1 MTCNIFVYPVNYVS
15 SKTFGNFFQ
24 SIACFLHNYQ
34 EMLQLLD
41 SLKLE
46 LQYFLYIPVIMYR
59 KKSLKIFTI
68 SCLFLA
74 LVIGHASAAI
84 PEERAEGFAMAIDIP
99 VRVVSM
105 GLIVIGTAV
114 FIVSLPFALT
124 SGSTGDAWTGLI
136 VDPFEFTF
144 TRPLGKFDDWRRG
157 PMESSASSE

>member
-1 MTCNIFVYPVNYVS
+1 
-15 SKTFGNFFQ
+15 
-24 SIACFLHNYQ
+24 
-34 EMLQLLD
+34 
-41 SLKLE
+41 
-46 LQYFLYIPVIMYR
+46 MYR
-59 KKSLKIFTI
+59 TKSLKIFTI

-84 PEERAEGFAMAIDIP
+84 PEERPDGFAMVMEVPI
-99 VRVVSM
+99 RLVSM
-105 GLIVIGTAV
+105 GLMVIGTAV

-136 VDPFEFTF
+136 VAPFEFTF

>member
-1 MTCNIFVYPVNYVS
+1 
-15 SKTFGNFFQ
+15 
-24 SIACFLHNYQ
+24 
-34 EMLQLLD
+34 MLQ
-41 SLKLE
+41 SLESLIFD

-59 KKSLKIFTI
+59 TKSLKIFTI

-74 LVIGHASAAI
+74 LATGHASAAI
-84 PEERAEGFAMAIDIP
+84 PEERPEAFAMVIDVP
-99 VRVVSM
+99 VRVVGI
-105 GLIVIGTAV
+105 GLMVIGTAF

-157 PMESSASSE
+157 PIESSASSE

>member
-1 MTCNIFVYPVNYVS
+1 
-15 SKTFGNFFQ
+15 
-24 SIACFLHNYQ
+24 
-34 EMLQLLD
+34 
-41 SLKLE
+41 
-46 LQYFLYIPVIMYR
+46 MYHT
-59 KKSLKIFTI
+59 KSLKIFTI

-84 PEERAEGFAMAIDIP
+84 PEERPDGFAMVMEVPI
-99 VRVVSM
+99 RLVSM
-105 GLIVIGTAV
+105 GLMVIGTAV

-157 PMESSASSE
+157 PIEPSDSSE

>member
-1 MTCNIFVYPVNYVS
+1 MYHINSLASFFNQLPVSCIIY
-15 SKTFGNFFQ
+15 KTF
-24 SIACFLHNYQ
+24 SSHL
-34 EMLQLLD
+34 E
-41 SLKLE
+41 SLIFD
-46 LQYFLYIPVIMYR
+46 LQYILNIPVIMYR
-59 KKSLKIFTI
+59 TKSLKIFTI

-74 LVIGHASAAI
+74 SVIGHASAAI

-157 PMESSASSE
+157 PIESSASSE